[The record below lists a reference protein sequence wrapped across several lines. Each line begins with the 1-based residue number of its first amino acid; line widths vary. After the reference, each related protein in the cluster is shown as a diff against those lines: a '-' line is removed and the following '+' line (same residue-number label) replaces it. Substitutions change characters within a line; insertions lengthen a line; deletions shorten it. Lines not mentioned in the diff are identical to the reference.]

1 MKRWFV
7 LAGVAVAFATFA
19 GTARSADPPVK
30 VNGGGQAIVTD
41 ESDEPYAASF
51 AINGV
56 IDPNGGAHGSVNFVF
71 GSDFGAVWGVFPEET
86 DAIHVWGRVTDA
98 LVAEDGTVTLLGV
111 VTEVDFG
118 HGGGKIFEVAGDPFT
133 AVITPGSTSFD
144 FTWCLL
150 PWFGVEVTDG
160 NLNVN

>member
-1 MKRWFV
+1 MLF
-7 LAGVAVAFATFA
+7 
-19 GTARSADPPVK
+19 RS
-30 VNGGGQAIVTD
+30 
-41 ESDEPYAASF
+41 
-51 AINGV
+51 
-56 IDPNGGAHGSVNFVF
+56 
-71 GSDFGAVWGVFPEET
+71 
-86 DAIHVWGRVTDA
+86 
-98 LVAEDGTVTLLGV
+98 
-111 VTEVDFG
+111 